1 MSSSAKV
8 SLTFYV
14 FWQKWCRNEV
24 ISTCMITRAPQRW
37 MNYIN
42 HSFKGA
48 AHLHF
53 TESVYVDALSV
64 NKVKPQHFTLI
75 LIKPKQVDA

>member
-1 MSSSAKV
+1 MVKKRGYLHLHDNPSYREMDELYKSFIQGSSS
-8 SLTFYV
+8 F
-14 FWQKWCRNEV
+14 
-24 ISTCMITRAPQRW
+24 
-37 MNYIN
+37 
-42 HSFKGA
+42 

-64 NKVKPQHFTLI
+64 NKVKHQHFTLI